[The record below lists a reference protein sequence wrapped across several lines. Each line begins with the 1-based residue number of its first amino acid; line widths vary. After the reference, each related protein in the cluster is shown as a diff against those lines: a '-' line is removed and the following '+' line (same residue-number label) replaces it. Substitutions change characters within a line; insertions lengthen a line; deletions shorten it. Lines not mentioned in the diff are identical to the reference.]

1 MSETFISGE
10 IAFDEASPPLENATV
25 RVILEDVTRA
35 DAAAREVTRTTIV
48 SYSRAPG
55 DPPLAFSLR
64 ADNLDPARRYEVRVH
79 VDRASSGR
87 ISAGDEITMES
98 HPVAT
103 RGYPNHV
110 DVRVRPVV

>member
-1 MSETFISGE
+1 MAWMVISGA
-10 IAFDEASPPLENATV
+10 IAFDDASPQFANATV

-35 DAAAREVTRTTIV
+35 DSAAREVARTTIAG
-48 SYSRAPG
+48 YSRAPG
-55 DPPLAFSLR
+55 DPPLSFSLR

-79 VDRASSGR
+79 VDRGSTGQ
-87 ISAGDEITMES
+87 ISTGDQITMES

-110 DVRVRPVV
+110 DVRVRTVG

>member
-1 MSETFISGE
+1 MPETVISGE
-10 IAFDEASPPLENATV
+10 IAFDDGSPHFEGATV

-35 DAAAREVTRTTIV
+35 DAAAREVARTT
-48 SYSRAPG
+48 SADYSRATG

-64 ADNLDPARRYEVRVH
+64 VDDLDPVRRYEVRVH

-87 ISAGDEITMES
+87 ISIGDQVTTES

-110 DVRVRPVV
+110 SVRVRRVV

>member
-1 MSETFISGE
+1 MPETVISGE
-10 IAFDEASPPLENATV
+10 IAFDDGSPPFEDATV

-35 DAAAREVTRTTIV
+35 DAAAREVARATIAA
-48 SYSRAPG
+48 YSRAKG
-55 DPPLAFSLR
+55 DPPLAFSLH
-64 ADNLDPARRYEVRVH
+64 ADNLDPARRYELRVH

-87 ISAGDEITMES
+87 ISVGDQITMES

-110 DVRVRPVV
+110 SVRVRPVL